1 MSLATPP
8 TGFPVQ
14 VLGCYSAEDDSETV
28 CAETAGY
35 NVCYRQTHQPGG
47 KGGKGSPHTL
57 TPSPSLSQLY
67 NDVRTSPLEVNKNL

>member
-57 TPSPSLSQLY
+57 TPSPPHTLTLT
-67 NDVRTSPLEVNKNL
+67 VMTSPLEVNKNL